1 MTYTK
6 YSASGNDFVIFHTFI
21 EKDYS
26 SDAIKLCSRT
36 EGIGA
41 DGLVVLVP
49 SKEAD
54 FKWQFYNSD
63 GSHAAM
69 CGNATRAVSHYA
81 FTNNL
86 VTSNEMQFLTGAGLI
101 KSCVENDIVET
112 QLLFLKL

>member
-49 SKEAD
+49 
-54 FKWQFYNSD
+54 
-63 GSHAAM
+63 
-69 CGNATRAVSHYA
+69 
-81 FTNNL
+81 TN
-86 VTSNEMQFLTGAGLI
+86 
-101 KSCVENDIVET
+101 
-112 QLLFLKL
+112 